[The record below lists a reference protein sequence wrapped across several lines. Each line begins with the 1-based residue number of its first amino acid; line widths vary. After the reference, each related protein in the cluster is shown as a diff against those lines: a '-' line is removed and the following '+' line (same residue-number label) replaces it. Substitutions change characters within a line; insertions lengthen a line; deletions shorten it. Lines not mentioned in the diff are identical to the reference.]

1 MNLEQIRDAL
11 GAVGTLGGADM
22 TVPSGV
28 QTDSR
33 CVRDGELFF
42 CISGERFDGHTF
54 AAEVLE
60 KGACAVV
67 AERPPFSMDE
77 MQDRQDRP
85 VLIVPDTVAALGR
98 LALHH
103 RMGASA
109 VVTGITGTAGKT
121 TVKELLAH
129 VLSVRG
135 ATARNHLN
143 RNNQIG
149 LPLSMLAATGDER
162 FWVMEAGISQAA
174 DMDELGSV
182 LRPDLAVVLNV
193 GQGHLSGLG
202 DKGVAHYKA
211 RLLKHIARGGVGLVS
226 ADYPDLLAEA
236 RKNCGELR
244 LFSAVDPAVPY
255 FCEYA
260 GPAGEGRGLY
270 RVRLESREFETEAPF
285 RGAYGAENVIAVAAA
300 AHILGLTSAEIAE
313 GLRTAE
319 LPQQRFNCRRYG
331 RWLVIDD
338 TYNANPLSAGRM
350 VESTA
355 ENACG
360 EHWEGRAPRPFSGK
374 AATAGM
380 CRKDCT
386 PRAGTARLCPWPMQE
401 RFCVLSVRWASL
413 PARSCLKDRAAT
425 GWRRLR
431 KPSAVQSRT
440 VRKGDNRICCI
451 ISCIRSARN
460 CRCSTCS
467 GTSHSVRCGR
477 C

>member
-1 MNLEQIRDAL
+1 VRMNLEQIRDAL

-360 EHWEGRAPRPFSGK
+360 EPVVFVMGEMLELGEAAAQAHTELGRALGRACPAAVFWKGGHGGHVQEGLHAEGWNGPFVPVADAGAFLRAFGALGIASGTVLFK
-374 AATAGM
+374 GS
-380 CRKDCT
+380 RSN
-386 PRAGTARLCPWPMQE
+386 RLE
-401 RFCVLSVRWASL
+401 TFAEAFC
-413 PARSCLKDRAAT
+413 
-425 GWRRLR
+425 
-431 KPSAVQSRT
+431 SAVQN
-440 VRKGDNRICCI
+440 GQE
-451 ISCIRSARN
+451 
-460 CRCSTCS
+460 
-467 GTSHSVRCGR
+467 GR
-477 C
+477 